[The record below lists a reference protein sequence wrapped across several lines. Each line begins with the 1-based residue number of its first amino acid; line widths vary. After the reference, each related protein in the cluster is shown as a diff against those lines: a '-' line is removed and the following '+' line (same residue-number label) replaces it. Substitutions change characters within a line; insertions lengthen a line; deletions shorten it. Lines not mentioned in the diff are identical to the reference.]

1 MAVTCMLFERQ
12 FSSYLDGELP
22 MVRAARLEAHLR
34 KCPHCRAELAAM
46 GGIADHIRA
55 ASRELQVSQDF
66 DRRVLRAMGYW
77 QVTGR
82 PIAEPKLLK
91 PLLVV
96 ATVLLAMMGMVRY
109 YLSQPYGP
117 PAPVAQPAAVMAPAL
132 GGGAI
137 APDEDRGGRAP

>member
-1 MAVTCMLFERQ
+1 MTCMLFERQ

-22 MVRAARLEAHLR
+22 RARAARLEAHLR
-34 KCPHCRAELAAM
+34 KCPHCRAELEAM

-55 ASRELQVSQDF
+55 ASRELQVSHDF

-117 PAPVAQPAAVMAPAL
+117 PAPVAQPAAAVAPAWP
-132 GGGAI
+132 GGGI